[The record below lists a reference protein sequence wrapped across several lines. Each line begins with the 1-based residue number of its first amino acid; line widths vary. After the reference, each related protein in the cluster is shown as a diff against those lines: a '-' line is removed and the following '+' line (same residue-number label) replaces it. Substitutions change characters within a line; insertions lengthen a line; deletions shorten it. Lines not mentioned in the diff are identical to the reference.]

1 MRVSSIQQKI
11 AKACRDFNLISP
23 GDRIMIGLSGGKD
36 SLTMCDCLCVLR
48 DAQTIPFDIACAHV
62 QFSNIPYRCDLAYLQ
77 QWCDE
82 RRVSL
87 DIVEDDI
94 RPAHIGDVLRFT
106 CIHCARFR
114 RAKLLEQSRLRNC
127 NKLALGHHLDDIV
140 ATLLM
145 NMSQHGKFAG
155 MAVKL
160 DLEVGE
166 QKWGLA
172 LIRPLCY
179 VTEDDIRA
187 FVSDQG
193 YKLEKCRCNWS
204 DDGVRAKVR
213 ETVDVLSAFD
223 ANARMNL
230 FRSQFNMGRVHT
242 EDQFNFFDIEETD
255 ACTLLSE
262 K

>member
-1 MRVSSIQQKI
+1 MQARAIRQKI
-11 AKACRDFNLISP
+11 TKACHDFGLISP
-23 GDRIMIGLSGGKD
+23 GDRVMVGLSGGKD
-36 SLTMCDCLCVLR
+36 SLTLCDILCGLR
-48 DAQTIPFDIACAHV
+48 DSQDIPFELLCAHV
-62 QFSNIPYRCDLAYLQ
+62 QFSNIPYRCDLAYLR

-87 DIVEDDI
+87 DIIEDDI
-94 RPAHIGDVLRFT
+94 RGAHIGDVLRFT

-114 RAKLLEQSRLRNC
+114 RAKLLEQSRIRSC

-160 DLEVGE
+160 DLEVGP
-166 QKWGLA
+166 QKYPMT

-179 VTEDDIRA
+179 ASEDDIRA
-187 FVSDQG
+187 FVTEQN

-204 DDGVRAKVR
+204 DDGVRPKVR
-213 ETVDVLSAFD
+213 ETIDILARFD
-223 ANARMNL
+223 ENARMNL
-230 FRSQFNMGRVHT
+230 FRSQFITGDAHSGPQTSVDI
-242 EDQFNFFDIEETD
+242 EDQGS
-255 ACTLLSE
+255 CSLSSGD
-262 K
+262 